1 MLLLLLALH
10 FLVYSH
16 VLFYV
21 RRSLLGWCS
30 FIYSSYVYLLKVF
43 LYFGTQVGLFN
54 QINRKI
60 FSSNLGHL
68 SIIFIWLSGM
78 LFHASFFSNYN
89 SWLRDSQN
97 VISSAHLVW
106 FIISEDLLNTSV
118 GGFINTFILLS
129 LLLFLHQQILMGH
142 SLLSLWGF
150 EAQGYF
156 YL

>member
-1 MLLLLLALH
+1 MD
-10 FLVYSH
+10 SH
-16 VLFYV
+16 DFD
-21 RRSLLGWCS
+21 
-30 FIYSSYVYLLKVF
+30 
-43 LYFGTQVGLFN
+43 TQVGLFN

-118 GGFINTFILLS
+118 GGFIVITFILSGFTQFILGFNVIGFI
-129 LLLFLHQQILMGH
+129 LFMVR
-142 SLLSLWGF
+142 S
-150 EAQGYF
+150 
-156 YL
+156 